1 MPRLAADSHDAQ
13 GGVTMKMND
22 TSQRLWIFS
31 FDGALTA
38 PGADRTRARLHRLT
52 RQLLE
57 ELAGTPGEQVA
68 VLSSRSLE
76 DLVSRVPIPGVF
88 LGGGCGTE
96 WHIPGGES
104 MTLSGRPKELLM
116 ETRDHLLPALKD
128 LTDLPGV
135 TFEDR
140 RWSAAFHAAGAAT
153 KVKRTLDE
161 RLEQACRDGRVALYR
176 SPDMA
181 EIQFLPEITMEFGV
195 RALCRFL
202 KHDGA
207 LVCAGSDA
215 NDATALRW
223 VVRQGGTALS
233 IGRRPLVAG
242 ATALVDLRS
251 LVRQARDLVGIRSSL
266 PAQRPERRYS
276 QAA

>member
-1 MPRLAADSHDAQ
+1 
-13 GGVTMKMND
+13 MKMND

-31 FDGALTA
+31 FDGTLTT
-38 PGADRTRARLHRLT
+38 PGADRTKARLHRLT

-76 DLVSRVPIPGVF
+76 DLVSRIPIPGVY

-116 ETRDHLLPALKD
+116 KNRDILLPELRD
-128 LTDLPGV
+128 LSDLPGV

-140 RWSAAFHAAGAAT
+140 RWSAAFHTAGAT
-153 KVKRTLDE
+153 PKTKRTLDE
-161 RLEQACRDGRVALYR
+161 RLQEACRDGRSALYPY
-176 SPDMA
+176 PDMA
-181 EIQFLPEITMEFGV
+181 EIHFLAEITMEFGV
-195 RALCRFL
+195 RALCRLL
-202 KHDGA
+202 KHEGSII
-207 LVCAGSDA
+207 CAGSDA
-215 NDATALRW
+215 NDATALSW
-223 VVRQGGTALS
+223 VARQGSTALS
-233 IGRRPLVAG
+233 IGRRPLVSG
-242 ATALVDLRS
+242 ATAVVDLRS
-251 LVRQARDLVGIRSSL
+251 LVRQARDLAGISRSL
-266 PAQRPERRYS
+266 PERRPESRYS

>member
-1 MPRLAADSHDAQ
+1 ML
-13 GGVTMKMND
+13 MND
-22 TSQRLWIFS
+22 PSQRLWIFS
-31 FDGALTA
+31 FDGTLTA
-38 PGADRTRARLHRLT
+38 PGVDRSRARLHRLT

-57 ELAGTPGEQVA
+57 ELTVTPGEVVA

-76 DLVSRVPIPGVF
+76 DLVSRVPVPGVF

-116 ETRDHLLPALKD
+116 EARDHLVPSLRD
-128 LTDLPGV
+128 LAELPGV
-135 TFEDR
+135 TLEDR
-140 RWSAAFHAAGAAT
+140 RWSAAFHTAGAAP
-153 KVKRTLDE
+153 KVKRILDGKLDQLGRE
-161 RLEQACRDGRVALYR
+161 GRVALYR
-176 SPDMA
+176 YPDLT
-181 EIQFLPEITMEFGV
+181 ELQFLPEITMEFGV
-195 RALCRFL
+195 RALCRL
-202 KHDGA
+202 LRHEGT

-233 IGRRPLVAG
+233 LGRRPLVPG

-251 LVRQARDLVGIRSSL
+251 LVRQVRDLIGIRD
-266 PAQRPERRYS
+266 AFQVRRPERRYS

>member
-1 MPRLAADSHDAQ
+1 M
-13 GGVTMKMND
+13 TTND
-22 TSQRLWIFS
+22 RSQRLWVFS

-38 PGADRTRARLHRLT
+38 PGADRTKARLHRLT

-57 ELAGTPGEQVA
+57 ELAGTPGELVA

-116 ETRDHLLPALKD
+116 EKRDELLPTLRELA
-128 LTDLPGV
+128 DLPGV
-135 TFEDR
+135 TFDDR
-140 RWSAAFHAAGAAT
+140 RWSAAIHTAGT
-153 KVKRTLDE
+153 VPKVKRTLDDRLQQVCRE
-161 RLEQACRDGRVALYR
+161 RGVALYR
-176 SPDMA
+176 CPDMV
-181 EIQFLPEITMEFGV
+181 EVQFLPEITMEFGV

-202 KHDGA
+202 KHKGA
-207 LVCAGSDA
+207 MVCAGSDA

-233 IGRRPLVAG
+233 IGRRPLVPG
-242 ATALVDLRS
+242 ASAVVDLRS
-251 LVRQARDLVGIRSSL
+251 LVRQTRDLVSMRDPL
-266 PAQRPERRYS
+266 PTRRPEHRYS
-276 QAA
+276 KAA

>member
-1 MPRLAADSHDAQ
+1 MVLNES
-13 GGVTMKMND
+13 
-22 TSQRLWIFS
+22 SQRLWIFS

-38 PGADRTRARLHRLT
+38 PGVDRPRARLHRLT

-57 ELAGTPGEQVA
+57 ELAGTPGERVA

-76 DLVSRVPIPGVF
+76 DLVSRVPIPGVY

-116 ETRDHLLPALKD
+116 EARDHLFPALRD
-128 LTDLPGV
+128 LAELPGV

-140 RWSAAFHAAGAAT
+140 RWSAAFHTAGAAP

-161 RLEQACRDGRVALYR
+161 KLDQLSREGRGALYR
-176 SPDMA
+176 YPDLT
-181 EIQFLPEITMEFGV
+181 ELQFLPEITMEFGV
-195 RALCRFL
+195 RALCRLL
-202 KHDGA
+202 KHEGA
-207 LVCAGSDA
+207 IVCAGSDA

-223 VVRQGGTALS
+223 VVRQRGTALS
-233 IGRRPLVAG
+233 LGRRPLVAG

-251 LVRQARDLVGIRSSL
+251 LVRQVRDLAGIRNAL
-266 PAQRPERRYS
+266 PVRRSERRYS